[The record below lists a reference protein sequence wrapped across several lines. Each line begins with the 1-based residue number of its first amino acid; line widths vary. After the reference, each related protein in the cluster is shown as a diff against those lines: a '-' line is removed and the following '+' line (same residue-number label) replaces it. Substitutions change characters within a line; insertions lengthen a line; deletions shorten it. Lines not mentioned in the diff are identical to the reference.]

1 MISEPFA
8 IGDSMIHKL
17 DPKIRVSLTVV
28 YSFVIAL
35 AYQFPVLII
44 ALVLSSILVTIAR
57 VNIKEVL
64 KRMVIVNALIFLLWV
79 ILPFTFHGEVL
90 TRMGS
95 FAIYRPGVTLA
106 AQITLKSNAILL
118 AFIALIATMP
128 FATLGYALH
137 RLRVPDKIVYL
148 LLMTYRYIFVIEQEY
163 KRLLRA
169 AKIRGF
175 QPGTNINTYRTFSYV
190 IGMLFVRSAARAE
203 RVHQAMLCRGFKG
216 KFYSL
221 QEFQT
226 GMASWLFSILMT
238 VLIIGLIV
246 MEVSKGKAF

>member
-137 RLRVPDKIVYL
+137 RLRVPEKIVHL
-148 LLMTYRYIFVIEQEY
+148 LLMTYRYIFVIEEEY

-190 IGMLFVRSAARAE
+190 IGMLLVRSAARAE

>member
-8 IGDSMIHKL
+8 IGDSMIHRL
-17 DPKIRVSLTVV
+17 DPRIRVGLTVA
-28 YSFVIAL
+28 YAFVIAL
-35 AYQFPVLII
+35 AYRFPVLIV
-44 ALVLSSILVTIAR
+44 ALFFSSILVFIAR
-57 VNIKEVL
+57 VDIKEVL

-90 TRMGS
+90 TRIGS
-95 FAIYRPGVTLA
+95 LAIHRPGVTLA
-106 AQITLKSNAILL
+106 ARITLKSNAILL

-128 FATLGYALH
+128 FATLGHALH
-137 RLRVPDKIVYL
+137 RLRVPDKLVHL

-175 QPGTNINTYRTFSYV
+175 QPGTNINTYRTFAFV
-190 IGMLFVRSAARAE
+190 IGMLFVRSVARAE

-221 QEFQT
+221 QEFQI
-226 GMASWLFSILMT
+226 GSASRAFAIIMT
-238 VLIIGLIV
+238 AIIVGLV
-246 MEVSKGKAF
+246 TLELSNG